1 MTKFPRVFW
10 ILGLIL
16 LTPLWGCHH
25 KIAFEDIDYK
35 IDSPKQDRSI
45 LLIIEPQTLNQVR
58 SINSWMTGAAHSW
71 DAYPGQMLKQVA
83 DVEFPQMFQ
92 SYSHSPTKPEGPMA
106 PRTVVLHMDI
116 THYDFSDFHAL
127 VSVRGQAY
135 DGSHSLLFDKTY
147 TKDGIRQGAKMFWG
161 GAFGMKSAIR
171 QSSFDAYKKIFDAIR
186 QDLARTLSP

>member
-25 KIAFEDIDYK
+25 QIAFEDIDYK

-83 DVEFPQMFQ
+83 DVEFPQMFHLIRIAPPNLKDQ
-92 SYSHSPTKPEGPMA
+92 WPHERLSYIWISPTMTFQTFTP
-106 PRTVVLHMDI
+106 
-116 THYDFSDFHAL
+116 
-127 VSVRGQAY
+127 
-135 DGSHSLLFDKTY
+135 
-147 TKDGIRQGAKMFWG
+147 
-161 GAFGMKSAIR
+161 
-171 QSSFDAYKKIFDAIR
+171 
-186 QDLARTLSP
+186 